1 MFNIW
6 WGILFVIVNYGLF
19 TLCYRLF
26 GIKGMYAWIGVATV
40 LANIQVIK
48 TIELFGIVT
57 TLGNTMYVSMYLASD
72 LLNEKF
78 GPKVA
83 RKAIWFGFFTLI
95 MTTIVMQMALG
106 FESSGVEGSDEAQS
120 ALKAIFDQLPT
131 LMVASLS
138 AYLVSQFLD
147 VRLYT
152 WLRQLFPAPHQLW
165 IRNNGS
171 TMISSFVDTLVFCS
185 IAFLGV
191 YEWQVWVEIFVTT
204 YILKFVLTAAG
215 TPFLYIA
222 RGMKVAEEDRPL
234 MISYQIA
241 KEKEVVQE
249 QSESS

>member
-40 LANIQVIK
+40 LANVQVIK
-48 TIELFGIVT
+48 TIELFGVVT

-95 MTTIVMQMALG
+95 MTTIVMKMALG
-106 FESSGVEGSDEAQS
+106 FAPSGIDDSEEVQF
-120 ALKAIFDQLPT
+120 ALERIFDQIPT

-138 AYLVSQFLD
+138 AYLISQFLD

-171 TMISSFVDTLVFCS
+171 TVISSFVDTLVFCS

-191 YEWQVWVEIFVTT
+191 YDWQVWIEIFLTT
-204 YILKFVLTAAG
+204 YILKFILTAAG

-222 RGMKVAEEDRPL
+222 RGMKVAEEDKPL

-241 KEKEVVQE
+241 KEQEAQEVTK
-249 QSESS
+249 